1 MKKKLFLAIIM
12 AFILTLA
19 FTTIVSSTSVHNE
32 NTVDYEAT
40 VTLDNGTVCN
50 LFDSEGNALIW
61 YLDSTKTVAS
71 VKAQSEKVKYSY
83 SGLNP
88 DYLINV
94 EIDHDG
100 NGTFE
105 IPNNNIVVLNLMDDD
120 IFESGKGQKTNE
132 LFNGYDNKGANIEY
146 VYLNLNTTNI
156 SGRSFAKCTKLK
168 YINLESLI
176 NLEKI
181 GAHSE
186 IGYNYGGCFSGCS
199 SLFNNE
205 VVDLSK
211 TKLYMLSYGTQVGEG
226 NFQGVPLSGIKLP
239 PTLRGINQSD
249 FYNCTNLTTVY
260 FSYNSDFYAIANNVF
275 NGCINLEKIF
285 FVGTSN
291 EFNTFI
297 SKTNTS
303 NNAPFFAVL
312 GENNAN
318 VISYKDYTALAD
330 KSGKYAVYDYSSCAY
345 NNGVHGTINVTNAC
359 VGVCSVCGDT
369 VVKHTAGNTDVSIT
383 YSNYALVGT
392 KTVTCLNEGC
402 GHIDTAEVPALF
414 TNKGYSAAEYAGG
427 GMSIGFKV
435 DKNAIIAYEEATGKN
450 VNYGVFAVLAEKIGA
465 NDIFDADGKALDGVI
480 AADITDTDFDIFN
493 LKIVGF
499 TGDQVDKDLVMGAY
513 VGVSKDGATEYAYL
527 QDVTTETNDKYY
539 FASYNDVKAIV
550 DAKNGVSA
558 Q

>member
-1 MKKKLFLAIIM
+1 MPGSRGRA
-12 AFILTLA
+12 
-19 FTTIVSSTSVHNE
+19 S
-32 NTVDYEAT
+32 
-40 VTLDNGTVCN
+40 
-50 LFDSEGNALIW
+50 
-61 YLDSTKTVAS
+61 AS

-132 LFNGYDNKGANIEY
+132 LFSGYDNKGANIEY

-211 TKLYMLSYGTQVGEG
+211 TKLYVLSYGAEVREG
-226 NFQGVPLSGIKLP
+226 NFQGVPLSGIKFP

-275 NGCINLEKIF
+275 NGCTNLEKIF

-318 VISYKDYTALAD
+318 VISYKDYTALAN

-359 VGVCSVCGDT
+359 VGVCSVCGDA
-369 VVKHTAGNTDVSIT
+369 VVNHVDGNAAVSIT
-383 YSNYALVGT
+383 YSNYALVGI
-392 KTVTCLNEGC
+392 KTTACQNVGC
-402 GHIDTAEVPALF
+402 GHSETTEAPALF
-414 TNKGYSAAEYAGG
+414 TCLGYSAPEDGRGG
-427 GMSIGFKV
+427 IAIGFTV
-435 DKNAIIAYEEATGKN
+435 NNEAIKEYEKATGKTLK
-450 VNYGVFAVLAEKIGA
+450 YGVFAVLKDRLVD
-465 NDIFDADGKALDGVI
+465 NDIFSKDGTVAEGAI
-480 AADITDTDFDIFN
+480 NADITSYEFALFE

-499 TGDQVDKDLVMGAY
+499 TDEQKDTKLAMGAY
-513 VGVSKDGATEYAYL
+513 VAVTDGETTEYSYMQGA
-527 QDVTTETNDKYY
+527 EPNEGENYY
-539 FASYNDVKAIV
+539 FVSYNDIAGKPSTEEVT
-550 DAKNGVSA
+550 